1 MGSVPG
7 IAAWCHGGLS
17 PPLLPAKQRSLL
29 KAEAAKQGWRSGVTS
44 VMHLQV
50 DTMQGSVEAAQQI
63 ASKVA
68 QPSTATGR
76 LGAAVQQDNDR
87 FLGSEQERQQMVMR

>member
-1 MGSVPG
+1 MWQAVPLSVMEFFLG
-7 IAAWCHGGLS
+7 LLAAVRWSVVNGWKL
-17 PPLLPAKQRSLL
+17 
-29 KAEAAKQGWRSGVTS
+29 AKQGRRSGVTA

-68 QPSTATGR
+68 QPITATGR